1 MEKKDLI
8 SDKNVSVLH
17 EKLQEIDAK
26 LAKIVENYVQGMRD
40 IFHFT
45 TEKHLD
51 VNSVFL

>member
-8 SDKNVSVLH
+8 SDRNVSVLH
-17 EKLQEIDAK
+17 EILQEMDPE
-26 LAKIVENYVQGMRD
+26 LAMIVENYIQGKRD

>member
-17 EKLQEIDAK
+17 EILQEFDQE
-26 LAKIVENYVQGMRD
+26 LAMIVENYIQGKRD

-45 TEKHLD
+45 TEKHLG